1 MFGCTN
7 VRPAGQNGVQPLP
20 PKMCD
25 AARVALCTSNS
36 ARAEN
41 KPKYVWTVEDRGLQ
55 SKHYV
60 LNCTNSH
67 GD

>member
-7 VRPAGQNGVQPLP
+7 VWPAGQNGVQPLP

-41 KPKYVWTVEDRGLQ
+41 KPKYGRTELEAGACNP
-55 SKHYV
+55 SIMF
-60 LNCTNSH
+60 
-67 GD
+67 

>member
-41 KPKYVWTVEDRGLQ
+41 KPKYVRTELKTGACNQ
-55 SKHYV
+55 
-60 LNCTNSH
+60 NIMF
-67 GD
+67 